1 MRSARPKFRGGGR
14 SAKGVGMDF
23 VFNTQDDEIE
33 VVKDVTAKEAVA
45 NNFEM
50 TSIPSVHPDR
60 AISRHSR
67 STLLPFEP
75 HSNLD
80 GHRTDLSFFSLLIAI
95 LEIV

>member
-1 MRSARPKFRGGGR
+1 MRSVRPEFRGGGR
-14 SAKGVGMDF
+14 SAKDVEMGV
-23 VFNTQDDEIE
+23 VFKMQDDEIE
-33 VVKDVTAKEAVA
+33 VVPDVTAKEAVA

-50 TSIPSVHPDR
+50 SSIPSVHPDS

-80 GHRTDLSFFSLLIAI
+80 GHRTDHSFFSLLIAI